1 MVKWIPN
8 GNGGYFRYFSSIKVK
23 DDQGNYKYMPL
34 NRIIY
39 NWAKFDYENG
49 TNNMVTRLN
58 QLKSYLLA
66 DKKFCQRQQ

>member
-1 MVKWIPN
+1 
-8 GNGGYFRYFSSIKVK
+8 
-23 DDQGNYKYMPL
+23 MPL

-58 QLKSYLLA
+58 QLKSYLMA
-66 DKKFCQRQQ
+66 DKKFARDAINATL